1 MPSPSEKYA
10 AARARQKFDSS
21 HLGHFTSGLE
31 YELDK
36 FQLAAA
42 TSVQEGNSVLV
53 AAPTGAGKSVV
64 GELACYLA
72 LQTGR
77 KAFYTTPIK
86 ALSNQKY
93 ADLVAQHGAD
103 NVGLLTGD
111 TSLNGEAPIVVM
123 TTEVL
128 RNMLYAASTTLNG
141 LGFVV
146 MDEVHYLADRF
157 RGAVWEEVMIHLPE
171 SVQVI
176 SLSATVSNAEEFG
189 DWMQQV
195 RGDTDVVITEHRP
208 VPLFQHMMVGSRL
221 FDLTVEDDLGRSVVN
236 PALVQRIKQALAG
249 TRGPR
254 RHDAGA
260 PKGRRG
266 KQRRPGPPRPSG
278 ESIRPAH
285 RGEVIAALERAGLL
299 PAITFIFSRN
309 GCEAAVSQLLSYGTQ
324 LTTPEEAATIRA
336 YVSERVANIP
346 VEDLGVLGY
355 HDFVEGLTRGYAA
368 HHAGM
373 LPTFRE
379 IVEEL
384 FVTGR
389 IRAVYATETLAL
401 GINMPARSVVLER
414 LVKYNGESHVDITP
428 AEFTQL
434 TGRAG
439 RRGIDVE
446 GHAIVLYGRGQDP
459 ESVAGLASR
468 RTYPL
473 RSSFRPTFNMAVNLV
488 DTVGRDRAREVLE
501 SSFAQ
506 FQADR
511 GIVGIAR
518 QIKANQEGLDG
529 YRDAMQCHLGD
540 FSEYSGLR
548 RRITDLEKNA
558 AKRRAA
564 AVRAAID
571 TSLGA
576 LVPGDIVRV
585 PDGRREG
592 LAIVVRSNRG
602 GKRDGASPSVVTE
615 GGQLRQIRESDLK
628 APIDPLHRIYIP
640 KGFNVRVPK
649 HRKDLA
655 ATMRAKV
662 PHDPPKPLRQ
672 TYIPT
677 DKQTLAEIESLK
689 QQLREHPCHDCEYRE
704 DHSRWAERY
713 WKLRRETDALE
724 TKVAR
729 RTNTVAKQ
737 FDRICRVL
745 TSFGYL
751 EDSDHARG
759 GSVVTERGRMLMRLY
774 SDKDL
779 LAAQCLRAGIWDRLD
794 APSLAAAVSG
804 LVHESRR
811 DVVGDTPRMPNR
823 DVADALEETHNL
835 WSVIDDALVDEH
847 LTEMAAPDAGLA
859 WAMHRWAA
867 GQGLEVVLR
876 DEDLSAGD
884 FVRRCRQ
891 LIDLLDQ
898 ISDATTNE
906 SLRQTARK
914 AIKAVNR
921 GVVAADRVD

>member
-1 MPSPSEKYA
+1 MSSPSEKYA
-10 AARARQKFDSS
+10 AARRRAKFDSS
-21 HLGHFTSGLE
+21 HLGHFIGGLT
-31 YELDK
+31 YTLDK

-42 TSVQEGNSVLV
+42 TSVQDGNSVLV
-53 AAPTGAGKSVV
+53 AAPTGAGKSMV
-64 GELACYLA
+64 GEFACFLA
-72 LQTGR
+72 LRTGR

-93 ADLVAQHGAD
+93 ADLVAQHGEE

-111 TSLNGEAPIVVM
+111 TSHNGEAPIVVM

-128 RNMLYAASTTLNG
+128 RNMLYAASSTLMG

-176 SLSATVSNAEEFG
+176 ALSATVSNAEEFG

-221 FDLTVEDDLGRSVVN
+221 YDLTVEDDMGRSVVN
-236 PALVQRIKQALAG
+236 PALTQRLRQAFAPG
-249 TRGPR
+249 RASQR
-254 RHDAGA
+254 FDAGA

-266 KQRRPGPPRPSG
+266 KQQRPGPARASG

-285 RGEVIAALERAGLL
+285 RGEVIAALDRAGLL

-336 YVSERVANIP
+336 YVAERVSKIP

-389 IRAVYATETLAL
+389 IRAVFATETLAL

-446 GHAIVLYGRGQDP
+446 GHAIVVFGRGQDP
-459 ESVAGLASR
+459 EALAGLASR

-488 DTVGRDRAREVLE
+488 QTVGRERAREVLE

-511 GIVGIAR
+511 GIVGMAR
-518 QIKANQEGLDG
+518 QIRANSEGLEG
-529 YRDAMQCHLGD
+529 YAEAMACHLGD
-540 FSEYSGLR
+540 FSEYSAIR
-548 RRITDLEKNA
+548 RRVSDLEKNA

-564 AVRAAID
+564 AIRMACEK
-571 TSLGA
+571 SLA
-576 LVPGDIVRV
+576 SLVPGDVVRV

-592 LAIVVRSNRG
+592 LAVVVRPNRG
-602 GKRDGASPSVVTE
+602 GKREGPSPSVITQD
-615 GGQLRQIRESDLK
+615 GQLRQIRQSDIK

-662 PHDPPKPLRQ
+662 PHDPPAPIRK

-677 DKQTLAEIESLK
+677 DRQVTAEIEELK
-689 QQLREHPCHDCEYRE
+689 KQLTQHPCHECEYRE
-704 DHSRWAERY
+704 DHARWAERW

-724 TKVAR
+724 AKVAH

-737 FDRICRVL
+737 FDRICSLL
-745 TSFGYL
+745 TDFGYL
-751 EDSDHARG
+751 SEADGTTSVTDL
-759 GSVVTERGRMLMRLY
+759 GSMLMRLY

-779 LAAQCLRAGIWDRLD
+779 LAAQCLRNNVWDAMD

-804 LVHESRR
+804 LIHESRR
-811 DVVGDTPRMPNR
+811 DVIGDTPRMPNR
-823 DVADALEETHNL
+823 DVADALETTHNL
-835 WSVIDDALVDEH
+835 WSEIDDALVVARLD
-847 LTEMAAPDAGLA
+847 EMAPPDAGLA
-859 WAMHRWAA
+859 WSVHRWAS
-867 GQGLEVVLR
+867 GQGLETVLR
-876 DEDLSAGD
+876 DEDLTAGD

-898 ISDATTNE
+898 ISDATSNE
-906 SLRQTARK
+906 SLRQTARS
-914 AIKAVNR
+914 AIKAINR